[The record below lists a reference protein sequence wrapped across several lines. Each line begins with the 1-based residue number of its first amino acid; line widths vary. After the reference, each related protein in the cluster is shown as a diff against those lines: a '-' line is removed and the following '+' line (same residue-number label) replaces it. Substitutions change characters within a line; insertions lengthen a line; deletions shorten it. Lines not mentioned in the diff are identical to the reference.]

1 MNKLRKRRKKRG
13 DSALRMNR
21 SASRGRGERGTGRLK
36 MRGRDK
42 NRRVGKRG
50 IGGDRGGATEN
61 RRRRGRESRE
71 NAFRHK
77 RKRGTRGGRGV

>member
-42 NRRVGKRG
+42 NRRVRKRG

-61 RRRRGRESRE
+61 RGRESRE

-77 RKRGTRGGRGV
+77 RKRGTRGRRGV